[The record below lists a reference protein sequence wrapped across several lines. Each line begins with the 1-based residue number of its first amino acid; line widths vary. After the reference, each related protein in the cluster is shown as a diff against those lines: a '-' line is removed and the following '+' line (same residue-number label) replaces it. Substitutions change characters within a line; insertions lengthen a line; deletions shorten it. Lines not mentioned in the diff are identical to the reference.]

1 MRMAKIDYS
10 KLSFNQKLE
19 LMKIETINELKCNAI
34 SYLIIGLA
42 PLSFLLLAILLT

>member
-1 MRMAKIDYS
+1 MARIDYS
-10 KLSFNQKLE
+10 KAPFNQKLKM
-19 LMKIETINELKCNAI
+19 LKVETINELKFNAL